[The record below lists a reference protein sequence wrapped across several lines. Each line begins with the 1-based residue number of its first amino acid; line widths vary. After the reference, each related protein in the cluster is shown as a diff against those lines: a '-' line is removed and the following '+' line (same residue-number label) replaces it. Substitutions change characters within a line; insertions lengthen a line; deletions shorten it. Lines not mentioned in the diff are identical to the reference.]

1 VHEISLEFRDL
12 QDISLQDTLG
22 LEVVY
27 VLWGPHAKKGPS
39 LISQGKLLEALANP
53 DNAYRGKVR
62 GIFST
67 VEGNERTRRR
77 DTDLVESAL
86 IAAAKSIG
94 ASPARNLERGSQDRL
109 TEVGPRRGE
118 FRIGISG
125 HDPFATNSRSREEE
139 HHWIEMDFAA
149 LHRGDDEW
157 LRHNWR
163 RRN

>member
-1 VHEISLEFRDL
+1 MHEIRLEFRDL

-62 GIFST
+62 GMFAS

-86 IAAAKSIG
+86 IAAAKDAAERGGVRLLVTTGDDDSVVAVG
-94 ASPARNLERGSQDRL
+94 ASERVAELLGEDVPFELLEQ
-109 TEVGPRRGE
+109 T
-118 FRIGISG
+118 G
-125 HDPFATNSRSREEE
+125 HLP
-139 HHWIEMDFAA
+139 MDERPDELAA
-149 LHRGDDEW
+149 LLLRFIADE
-157 LRHNWR
+157 L
-163 RRN
+163 